1 MKRTIFL
8 TLTAL
13 WLGILITACQSAAE
27 HDTDPAPQPVEPA
40 TPTEAATVAPAV
52 PEGPLVIIT
61 DDILTDTEVDV
72 VFADNAFPPLLPK
85 DDDHAGAWMRT
96 DCLLCHDNQDK
107 DAPQIQHEGMSSWLL
122 KARCRSCHLPG
133 DVVPEESGRF
143 ARR

>member
-13 WLGILITACQSAAE
+13 WLGTLITACQTGSEQDAAPE
-27 HDTDPAPQPVEPA
+27 PQPADA
-40 TPTEAATVAPAV
+40 TAPTMVAVAAPAV

-61 DDILTDTEVDV
+61 NDILTDTDVDV
-72 VFADNAFPPLLPK
+72 TFADNAFPPLLPK

-96 DCLLCHDNQDK
+96 DCLLCHDNEDK
-107 DAPQIQHEGMSSWLL
+107 DAPQIEHEGMSSWLL
-122 KARCRSCHLPG
+122 EARCRSCHLPG
-133 DVVPEESGRF
+133 DEVPGESGRF